1 MTDQIQRFLFERTN
15 VRGEIVTLERAFG
28 EVLER
33 HEYPPAVNRLLGELL
48 AAVAL
53 LTDTV
58 KLDGTLSIEVRG
70 QGALSLLM
78 AESNPGG
85 ELRAIA
91 RLAEEA
97 AIPEGRAGFRELVGE
112 GQIMI
117 TLDPTDGQRYQGIVA
132 LEHDSLSACLAAYFA
147 QSEQLPTRFALSL
160 GQSREPGGTD
170 HWRAG
175 GVMLQQ
181 LPKAS
186 PYVAGG
192 GSGEGGLLKP
202 GDIVEGEDA
211 ENWNRANHLLDTVED
226 LELIGPSVAPTD
238 LLVRLFH
245 EEAPRVYAMQP
256 VRFGCTC
263 SEDRVRNSLSI
274 YSAKDIETMTTE
286 EGIVTADCQFCGAHY
301 RLDPT
306 TLGFGATDSGN
317 DEGKGDG
324 A

>member
-147 QSEQLPTRFALSL
+147 QSEQLPTRLWLVADEQRAAGLLLQRLPDDSQNQDADAWERAVVLAETVTAEELL
-160 GQSREPGGTD
+160 GLDPLEVLRRLYHEETVRVFD
-170 HWRAG
+170 
-175 GVMLQQ
+175 
-181 LPKAS
+181 PKA
-186 PYVAGG
+186 
-192 GSGEGGLLKP
+192 L
-202 GDIVEGEDA
+202 
-211 ENWNRANHLLDTVED
+211 
-226 LELIGPSVAPTD
+226 
-238 LLVRLFH
+238 
-245 EEAPRVYAMQP
+245 
-256 VRFGCTC
+256 RFGCTC
-263 SEDRVRNSLSI
+263 SRERI
-274 YSAKDIETMTTE
+274 ASA
-286 EGIVTADCQFCGAHY
+286 
-301 RLDPT
+301 LL
-306 TLGFGATDSGN
+306 TLGEQELQEILAEQDSIDTQCHFCHTRYHFSSHEVAAMLAGPS
-317 DEGKGDG
+317 GTPQTLH
-324 A
+324 